1 MKRITKVILLFL
13 TILLNSFLYSAPVS
27 ASEIGLNDPSLE
39 IEVNVYV
46 ADASMTS
53 GYRMII
59 KNGVSVDAN
68 PQEIVLGTRVMFE
81 IQWALDNPS
90 QFNDGDTISIAIPE
104 NFFFFDYTDGAH
116 DIVVTG
122 SKEIL
127 GKFSVTPGNGV
138 TIELNGDAITK
149 AKLEEGYVRFTGIAS
164 KLTTN
169 SDKVEFLG
177 AELPLVIKQ
186 VTQPLSSIG
195 DSLDNLYKRGRQ
207 IGGSNV
213 VEWEVL
219 MNLDNYRK
227 SFETGTINQLKNMV
241 LVEEL
246 GNYQTIGDDYSY
258 EALKQRISIT
268 MPTYIATE
276 NGELSNYLMFSL
288 DIDFGS
294 DPFIF
299 VGNSNTYPL
308 LKTFIEEVTNH
319 PEPYVWGIYE
329 RGVEQ
334 VIVIKFPDMDAVSV
348 KPPRNTAMNLVA
360 DLNNLF
366 VLDSE
371 KTKTYIQY
379 LQLDKANQGTL
390 PVLAY
395 RLVLTV
401 DITDLSV
408 TWVSNDAEL
417 RFGDEESLEATI
429 QINYDKYDSGVKARM
444 HAMLDIVA
452 VDGNTY
458 EMITDAIFK
467 LQRYDDVLGFIDY
480 VPSDGKTLERA
491 SVDGYV
497 EFDTIVPGTYRVIE
511 VRTAAGYDANRIVF
525 ASASEFTVT
534 GYESSIIEVIVEN
547 YKSKQIVQPSKTIE
561 PPKTGVE
568 NSIVY
573 HTIMLGVATLL
584 VIINRRQDSKKANYR

>member
-1 MKRITKVILLFL
+1 MKKISKVLLLLLL
-13 TILLNSFLYSAPVS
+13 TFQFFGFFHSTPVT
-27 ASEIGLNDPSLE
+27 AAEISLSNPSLDIE
-39 IEVNVYV
+39 INVYV
-46 ADASMTS
+46 EDKNAVS

-59 KNGVSVDAN
+59 ENGASVDAN
-68 PQEIVLGTRVMFE
+68 PQEIVLGTKVMFE
-81 IQWALDNPS
+81 LNWGIDNPS
-90 QFNDGDTISIAIPE
+90 QFSDGDTINISIPE
-104 NFFFFDYTDGAH
+104 NYFLFDYTDGVY
-116 DIVVTG
+116 DIIAIG
-122 SKEIL
+122 GKEIL
-127 GKFSVTPGNGV
+127 GSFNVTQGKGV
-138 TIELNGDAITK
+138 TIELNSDATTK
-149 AKLEEGYVRFTGIAS
+149 AKLEDGYIRFTGIAS

-177 AELPLVIKQ
+177 TELPLVIKQ

-207 IGGSNV
+207 IGGSSV

-219 MNLDNYRK
+219 MNLNNYRK
-227 SFETGTINQLKNMV
+227 SFETGTINQLKNMI

-246 GNYQTIGDDYSY
+246 GNYQTIGNDYSY

-276 NGELSNYLMFSL
+276 NGELSNCLMFSL

-299 VGNSNTYPL
+299 VSDSNTYPL
-308 LKTFIEEVTNH
+308 LKSFVEEVINR

-334 VIVIKFPDMDAVSV
+334 VIVIKFPDMDAVSI
-348 KPPRNTAMNLVA
+348 KDSRNTAMNLVA
-360 DLNNLF
+360 DINNLF

-371 KTKTYIQY
+371 KAKTYLQY
-379 LQLDKANQGTL
+379 LQLDKANQGTI

-417 RFGDEESLEATI
+417 RFGNEESLEVSI
-429 QINYDKYDSGVKARM
+429 QINYDKYDSGVKARV
-444 HAMLDIVA
+444 HAMLDIIA
-452 VDGNTY
+452 VDGETN
-458 EMITDAIFK
+458 EMITDAVFK
-467 LQRYDDVLGFIDY
+467 LQRYDDIHGFIDY
-480 VPSDGKTLERA
+480 LPSDGKTLERA

-497 EFDTIVPGTYRVIE
+497 EFDAIVPGTYRVVE

-525 ASASEFTVT
+525 VSASEFTVI
-534 GYESSIIEVIVEN
+534 GNESSVIEVTVEN
-547 YKSKQIVQPSKTIE
+547 FKMRQVVQPSGTVE

-568 NSIVY
+568 SSITFY
-573 HTIMLGVATLL
+573 IFMLGVALL
-584 VIINRRQDSKKANYR
+584 VMITNKKGDVKKSR